1 MILAGG
7 QSRRMGRNKLSLE
20 VGGETLVRRVTEA
33 LSYRCEEVI
42 LAGTSDD
49 VPTNVRRV
57 DDARPG
63 EGPLAGIEAGL
74 VAARFPLVFVAAGD
88 MPFLSDALVSYLLDE
103 LVRGEVQAVVPSCGG
118 RLHPLCA
125 AYERSV
131 LPRLRSALEEE
142 VRSVREFVGRL
153 ERVAYAEEAEIGAFG
168 DPDVLLMNVNSPE
181 DLRRAREVAGA

>member
-20 VGGETLVRRVTEA
+20 VGGETLVQRVTAA
-33 LSYRCEEVI
+33 LSRRCDEVI
-42 LAGTSDD
+42 LAGAFDD
-49 VPTNVRRV
+49 VPTNVLRV

-63 EGPLAGIEAGL
+63 EGPLAGMEAGFSE
-74 VAARFPLVFVAAGD
+74 AQFPLVFVAAGD
-88 MPFLSDALVSYLLDE
+88 MPFLGDELVSHLLDE
-103 LVRGEVQAVVPSCGG
+103 LVRGEVEAVVPLYGG

-131 LPRLRSALEEE
+131 LPQLRSALDEG
-142 VRSVREFVGRL
+142 VRSAREFVGRL
-153 ERVAYAEEAEIGAFG
+153 ERVAYVADEEIRPIG
-168 DPDVLLMNVNSPE
+168 DPDLLLMNVNSPE